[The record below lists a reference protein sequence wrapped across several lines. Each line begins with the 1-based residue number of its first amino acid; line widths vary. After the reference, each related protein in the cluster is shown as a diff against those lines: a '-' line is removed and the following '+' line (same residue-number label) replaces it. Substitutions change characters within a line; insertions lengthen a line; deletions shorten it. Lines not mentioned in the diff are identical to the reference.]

1 MLAEKIRANLKNIKY
16 IPKLSTAIIF
26 IILLIVFLLAFAG
39 RTEERLKYNWL
50 TDNFPGFYQH
60 VSNLSISYLIY
71 STVGYVW
78 ILMGV
83 PLKSIVGLGCIIL
96 SANFVYEFWVPL
108 LNTRD
113 ITDAWYGTTGT
124 VIGFIFLLLTK
135 KFGVKKNNGE
145 IGEKNKE

>member
-1 MLAEKIRANLKNIKY
+1 MI
-16 IPKLSTAIIF
+16 
-26 IILLIVFLLAFAG
+26 
-39 RTEERLKYNWL
+39 
-50 TDNFPGFYQH
+50 TDNFTGFYQH

-83 PLKSIVGLGCIIL
+83 PLKSIVVLGCSIL

-113 ITDAWYGTTGT
+113 LADAWYGTTGT
-124 VIGFIFLLLTK
+124 FIGFIFLLLTK
-135 KFGVKKNNGE
+135 MIGIKKNDA
-145 IGEKNKE
+145 